1 MNIFESNAARVALMY
16 RLPTVAGT
24 PRTLLVT
31 SRSPL
36 PVVGWDGDVVAC
48 NYAAEVRGLGG
59 FADASFERVV
69 LHWVL
74 DDAGASLG
82 HWCSR
87 DLQRSLLWETR
98 RLLVPGGLVTGCV
111 ANQVDVA
118 ALRRR
123 GRAWGRSSS
132 DVERL
137 LLRAGFASPRTFVA
151 LPSADAPINLV
162 STDPVTARRFFRAQ
176 LARRV
181 DIDGR
186 LGSMARRLL
195 NEAGASRH
203 LQGSLVFSGHAPC

>member
-16 RLPTVAGT
+16 RLPTLAGS

-36 PVVGWDGDVVAC
+36 AAVGWDGDVVTHGFTADLQ
-48 NYAAEVRGLGG
+48 GLGG

-74 DDAGASLG
+74 DDAGTALG
-82 HWCSR
+82 RWCAR
-87 DLQRSLLWETR
+87 DLQRSLLWEAK

-111 ANQVDVA
+111 ANQVDIS
-118 ALRRR
+118 ALRKR
-123 GRAWGRSSS
+123 GRAWGSSS
-132 DVERL
+132 ADLERL
-137 LLRAGFASPRTFVA
+137 LTRAGFTQPRTFVA
-151 LPSADAPINLV
+151 LPSADAAVNLV
-162 STDPVTARRFFRAQ
+162 STDPMTARRFFRAQ

-186 LGSMARRLL
+186 LGSMVRRTL
-195 NEAGASRH
+195 NELGVSRH